1 MSNVV
6 GNNEYTHISANTAG
20 VQVGP
25 AGSIRLHAVNINTKG
40 AASNLLTLYDGT
52 STAAPAVVVAVFD
65 TTVSFGTFQYN
76 VTLKAGLFAV
86 LATGTAAD
94 LTISWAV
101 GG

>member
-25 AGSIRLHAVNINTKG
+25 AGTIRLHAVNINTKG
-40 AASNLLTLYDGT
+40 AASNVLTLYDGT
-52 STAAPAVVVAVFD
+52 STAGTVVAAFD

-76 VTLKAGLFAV
+76 ITVKVGLFAV
-86 LATGTAAD
+86 LATGTPAD
-94 LTISWAV
+94 LTISWV
-101 GG
+101 MG

>member
-6 GNNEYTHISANTAG
+6 GNNQYTHISANTAG

-25 AGSIRLHAVNINTKG
+25 AGTIRLHAVNINTKG

-52 STAAPAVVVAVFD
+52 STAGAVVAVFD

-76 VTLKAGLFAV
+76 VTLQVGLFAV

-94 LTISWAV
+94 LTISWAI